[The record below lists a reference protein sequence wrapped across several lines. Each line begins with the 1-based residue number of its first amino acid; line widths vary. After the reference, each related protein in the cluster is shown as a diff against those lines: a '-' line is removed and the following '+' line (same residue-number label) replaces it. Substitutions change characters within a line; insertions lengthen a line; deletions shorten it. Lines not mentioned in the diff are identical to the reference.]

1 MNTAETVETVLDTNV
16 LVSAALSNGKPYRIL
31 SMAEDEDITSVTS
44 PAITSELQNV
54 LSRDRLPFTDNQV
67 NELVSKILS
76 ISRVVEPQT
85 EIEYIED
92 DPDDDKI
99 LEAAIAGET
108 DFIVSGDSHLLDIGE
123 YNDIRILSPG
133 QFLEEMSGE

>member
-1 MNTAETVETVLDTNV
+1 MNTAETVKTVLDTNV

-44 PAITSELQNV
+44 SAITDELQNV
-54 LSRDRLPFTDNQV
+54 LSRDQLPFTDNQV

-99 LEAAIAGET
+99 LEAAVAGEA

-123 YNDIRILSPG
+123 YNDIRILSPD
-133 QFLEEMSGE
+133 QFLEKMSSE